1 MIKNLVHHHRHAV
14 HVLRADLHEDA
25 AALAQQLPRMHEIAV
40 EVVEVGVDA
49 VLVGVAEGLDLLR
62 VAGQALG
69 VFGHVAALR
78 VDLHVRLE
86 ADPVGRVHVD
96 HLDLAGH
103 PLLLEQAG
111 HHLDRI
117 AVDQPVLPVALV
129 LVPLVLGIARQVVEI
144 AEHRRRRQRAQL
156 LHERRRV
163 YFLRDVER
171 RRVRLDP
178 VQVRPA
184 VPREHR
190 PRALADRRRIA
201 HRLAVLVLHEL
212 AGLLGRQ
219 VPPPLRLVPVG
230 IHPLSHRDA
239 PLSERI
245 G

>member
-1 MIKNLVHHHRHAV
+1 
-14 HVLRADLHEDA
+14 
-25 AALAQQLPRMHEIAV
+25 MHEVAV

-69 VFGHVAALR
+69 VLGHVAVLR

-96 HLDLAGH
+96 HLDFAGH

-111 HHLDRI
+111 HHLDRV

-129 LVPLVLGIARQVVEI
+129 LVPLVLRVARQIVEI
-144 AEHRRRRQRAQL
+144 PEHRRRRQRAQL
-156 LHERRRV
+156 LDERRRV
-163 YFLRDVER
+163 DLLRDVER

-190 PRALADRRRIA
+190 PGALADRRRVA
-201 HRLAVLVLHEL
+201 HRLAVLVPHEL

-219 VPPPLRLVPVG
+219 VHPPLRLVPVG
-230 IHPLSHRDA
+230 IDLIRHRPLRLPPRTPRSRRQA
-239 PLSERI
+239 PRPDRRPP
-245 G
+245 